1 MESPVGIIS
10 SDFKLVKFK
19 AFQRGLALI
28 LTCTVIVQT
37 LVQQVIYQREGGR
50 RMEGGWG
57 KERSKTAVCM
67 FTLWLKLMISLEE
80 VRSKLSPFLHYFL
93 IYGNCSLACYAIVYH
108 L

>member
-37 LVQQVIYQREGGR
+37 LVQQVIYQR
-50 RMEGGWG
+50 EGGWG